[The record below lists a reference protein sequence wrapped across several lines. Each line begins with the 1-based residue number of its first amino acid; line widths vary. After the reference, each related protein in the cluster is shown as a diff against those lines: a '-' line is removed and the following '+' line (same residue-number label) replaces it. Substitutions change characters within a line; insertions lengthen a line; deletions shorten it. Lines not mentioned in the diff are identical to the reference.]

1 MPERIL
7 NKQKSPIK
15 YILAVNSRQLLT
27 TLALAVA
34 VLLGACTR
42 ENKVIEFPLV
52 GASNTTSIVFEKV
65 ELTDT
70 ATVLTVR
77 GFSQPNDWI
86 RVPSYTHLVAQGIE
100 CRLLGSRD
108 VEIDKE
114 LYMPSDGDSCFTLL
128 FEPLPKGCTSFDYI
142 ESDAENNWRIYDIDL
157 TGKRDANKPEGL
169 PRELLRAP
177 KATDEMPQYAYETG
191 DVTINVHLLGY
202 REGMTCEM
210 VLPVNSLLEAQKS
223 EDVKI
228 DPKTGEGTATF
239 YQCGTGMV
247 FPVVNGSG
255 HENFLVAPGDS
266 IDLYVNL
273 ACINK
278 SMRYN
283 YDEEMEIP
291 IIKGCW
297 TKGSRYD
304 ALNNMPA
311 ASLDFLDTV
320 DIGKRLRYDMT
331 ADEYTEHVI
340 RLYKEECA
348 LIDAQPFHAWYK
360 ENVKASYVAP
370 GLLMYLHQDVRPWLK
385 NDENSSFDISKEPIL
400 PQHFRKAME
409 HLDTSNPFLLLS
421 EHGNTLVRI
430 AREREV
436 VREDKLLRELA
447 FASDAVYEAYK
458 GSLSDSTRQ
467 ALRQMDNPFFADM
480 CEDIVART
488 TEAIARSSRNLTH
501 VEDIAPEALFEAI
514 IAPHKGKVVWVDF
527 WATWCGPCRYT
538 IGQLEPKKSSGPLA
552 TDDIV
557 WVYIT
562 NESSPIKTYSE
573 MIPGIKGLHYRVNN
587 AQWNYLTD
595 KMFDIDGIPSYVLV
609 DRDGNYALRNDLRD
623 HSKMVSTL
631 KEELKK

>member
-1 MPERIL
+1 IR
-7 NKQKSPIK
+7 
-15 YILAVNSRQLLT
+15 
-27 TLALAVA
+27 VA
-34 VLLGACTR
+34 ACTR
-42 ENKVIEFPLV
+42 
-52 GASNTTSIVFEKV
+52 
-65 ELTDT
+65 
-70 ATVLTVR
+70 
-77 GFSQPNDWI
+77 
-86 RVPSYTHLVAQGIE
+86 LVAQGIE
-100 CRLLGSRD
+100 CKLLDSRD
-108 VEIDKE
+108 IEIGKE
-114 LYMPSDGDSCFTLL
+114 LFMPEDGDSCFTLL
-128 FEPLPKGCTSFDYI
+128 FEPLSKGAISFDFI
-142 ESDAENNWRIYDIDL
+142 EGEAEDDWRIYDIDL

-169 PRELLRAP
+169 PRELLREP
-177 KATDEMPQYAYETG
+177 KATGEMPQYAYETG

-223 EDVKI
+223 VDVKI

-273 ACINK
+273 AYINK

-283 YDEEMEIP
+283 YDEDMEIP

-304 ALNNMPA
+304 VLNNMPA
-311 ASLDFLDTV
+311 ASLDFLETV

-331 ADEYTEHVI
+331 ADEYTDTVI
-340 RLYKEECA
+340 CQYKEEYD
-348 LIDAQPFHAWYK
+348 LVNAQPFHAWYK
-360 ENVKASYVAP
+360 EKVKASYVTP
-370 GLLMYLHQDVRPWLK
+370 GLLMYLDQDIRPWFK

-400 PQHFRKAME
+400 PQHFRKTME
-409 HLDTSNPFLLLS
+409 HLDTSNPYFLLS
-421 EHGNTLVRI
+421 EHGYTLVKI
-430 AREREV
+430 AQKREV

-447 FASDAVYEAYK
+447 FASNAAHEAYK
-458 GSLSDSTRQ
+458 GYLSDSTRQ
-467 ALRQMDNPFFADM
+467 ALRQLDNPFFADM

-488 TEAIARSSRNLTH
+488 TEAIARSSKDLTH

-514 IAPHKGKVVWVDF
+514 IAPHKGKVVLVDF

-557 WVYIT
+557 WVYMT

-573 MIPGIKGLHYRVNN
+573 MIPSIKGLHYRVNN
-587 AQWNYLTD
+587 AQWDYLTD

-609 DRDGNYALRNDLRD
+609 DKDGNYALRNDLRD
-623 HSKMVSTL
+623 HDKMVSTL

>member
-1 MPERIL
+1 MKPTKL
-7 NKQKSPIK
+7 F
-15 YILAVNSRQLLT
+15 
-27 TLALAVA
+27 LALAVA
-34 VLLGACTR
+34 VLLGACAK

-52 GASNTTSIVFEKV
+52 GAANTKMIVFEKV

-70 ATVLTVR
+70 ATVLTIR
-77 GFSQPNDWI
+77 GFNQPNYWI
-86 RVPSYTHLVAQGIE
+86 RVAACTRLVAQGIE
-100 CRLLGSRD
+100 CKLLDSRD
-108 VEIDKE
+108 IEIGKE
-114 LYMPSDGDSCFTLL
+114 LFMPEDGDSCFTLL
-128 FEPLPKGCTSFDYI
+128 FEPLSKGAISFDFI
-142 ESDAENNWRIYDIDL
+142 EGEAEDDWRIYDIDL

-169 PRELLRAP
+169 PRELLREP
-177 KATDEMPQYAYETG
+177 KATGEMPQYAYETG

-223 EDVKI
+223 VDVKI

-273 ACINK
+273 AYINK

-283 YDEEMEIP
+283 YDEDMEIP

-304 ALNNMPA
+304 VLNNMPA
-311 ASLDFLDTV
+311 ASLDFLETV

-331 ADEYTEHVI
+331 ADEYTDTVI
-340 RLYKEECA
+340 CQYKEEYD
-348 LIDAQPFHAWYK
+348 LVNAQPFHAWYK
-360 ENVKASYVAP
+360 EKVKASYVTP
-370 GLLMYLHQDVRPWLK
+370 GLLMYLDQDIRPWFK

-400 PQHFRKAME
+400 PQHFRKTME
-409 HLDTSNPFLLLS
+409 HLDTSNPYFLLS
-421 EHGNTLVRI
+421 EHGYTLVKI
-430 AREREV
+430 AQKREV

-447 FASDAVYEAYK
+447 FASNAAHEAYK
-458 GSLSDSTRQ
+458 GYLSDSTRQ
-467 ALRQMDNPFFADM
+467 ALRQLDNPFFADM

-488 TEAIARSSRNLTH
+488 TEAIARSSKDLTH

-514 IAPHKGKVVWVDF
+514 IAPHKGKVVLVDF

-557 WVYIT
+557 WVYMT

-573 MIPGIKGLHYRVNN
+573 MIPSIKGLHYRVNN
-587 AQWNYLTD
+587 AQWDYLTD

-609 DRDGNYALRNDLRD
+609 DKDGNYALRNDLRD
-623 HSKMVSTL
+623 HDKMVSTL